1 MIRTTPKNLM
11 AAAAMLCLIA
21 AAPLK
26 AQEAPA
32 TGPQVEP
39 APGRPA
45 QPPQP
50 QVPQFESIF
59 EVDAEGIPM
68 APETWNDL
76 AALAVNPEISADQRE
91 AIEAGVREWL
101 AGVQKL
107 VLENPDLALEAAKG
121 LFADVDI
128 DARAELAHASEV
140 MKTLSAVSNLSSS
153 LSNAGIVTNEQAQLN
168 RRIVQEYVRARST
181 ALSDR
186 VMGSGGEPAEQ
197 QREMQVMMARVTMT
211 SLTDD
216 AMRMFRSVA
225 VRGAPFA
232 RAALED
238 SGMDASAYST
248 HLEAIQ
254 NADSDD
260 AKVEAMVALM
270 DSIPTRELFQFAGS
284 LGPKLPPVDLPQIA
298 MIGTAPA
305 ETAGDG

>member
-1 MIRTTPKNLM
+1 
-11 AAAAMLCLIA
+11 
-21 AAPLK
+21 
-26 AQEAPA
+26 
-32 TGPQVEP
+32 
-39 APGRPA
+39 
-45 QPPQP
+45 
-50 QVPQFESIF
+50 
-59 EVDAEGIPM
+59 
-68 APETWNDL
+68 
-76 AALAVNPEISADQRE
+76 
-91 AIEAGVREWL
+91 
-101 AGVQKL
+101 
-107 VLENPDLALEAAKG
+107 LENPDLALEAAKG

-128 DARAELAHASEV
+128 DARAELAYASEV
-140 MKTLSAVSNLSSS
+140 MKTLSAVSNLSSD

-168 RRIVQEYVRARST
+168 RRIVQAYIRARST

-248 HLEAIQ
+248 HLEALQ

-298 MIGTAPA
+298 MIGTSTA
-305 ETAGDG
+305 ENAGDG